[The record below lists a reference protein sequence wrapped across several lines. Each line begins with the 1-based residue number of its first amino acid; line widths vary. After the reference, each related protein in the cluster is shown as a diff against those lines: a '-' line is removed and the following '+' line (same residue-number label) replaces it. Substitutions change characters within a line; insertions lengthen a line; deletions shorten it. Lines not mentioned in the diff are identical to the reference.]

1 MLMHG
6 SGGLLSKKNP
16 GKEFQERDYAETNS
30 RKGVLRKSCGKAPG
44 KILVRVSNLLTG
56 FFYYCILDIGILS
69 ALQQYMQFALRL
81 YMWSMRP
88 VL

>member
-6 SGGLLSKKNP
+6 SGACFRKKNP
-16 GKEFQERDYAETNS
+16 GKEFQKRDYAETNS
-30 RKGVLRKSCGKAPG
+30 RKGVLRKSGKAPG

>member
-1 MLMHG
+1 M
-6 SGGLLSKKNP
+6 
-16 GKEFQERDYAETNS
+16 
-30 RKGVLRKSCGKAPG
+30 RKRIPEKGFCGKAPG